1 MENNKII
8 DELIDKIPQAK
19 EAIEKVEGATGK
31 KIGDIAGEIGD
42 KINDVIKENNNG
54 EEIKSIGDIAN
65 KLFKKND

>member
-8 DELIDKIPQAK
+8 DGLIDKIPQAK